1 MFGSLSDEWETLVA
15 IAAEKLQS
23 LKRTST
29 GKNPFEVLSTALLS
43 GPIQSYS
50 NAIQELEC

>member
-50 NAIQELEC
+50 YAIQELEC